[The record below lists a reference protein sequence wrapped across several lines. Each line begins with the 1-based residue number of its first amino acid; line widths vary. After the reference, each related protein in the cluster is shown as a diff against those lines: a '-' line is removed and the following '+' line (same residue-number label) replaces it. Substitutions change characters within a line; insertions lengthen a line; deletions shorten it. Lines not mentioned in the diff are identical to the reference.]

1 MKDGGKAEVNF
12 DDEIMTWGENT
23 VSIRRMLSDAVEHE
37 EESAQVVKAAPV
49 SRSKKRIAPEEVR
62 NPDSEMVSKKANL
75 EQVLKKAKKTKE
87 LSAEVDEYVPNK
99 DSKQVY
105 IEKKDVYNVMLNQ
118 VSFCLTYSINVSLS
132 D

>member
-12 DDEIMTWGENT
+12 DEEIMTWGENT
-23 VSIRRMLSDAVEHE
+23 VSIRRMLSDAVEYQ
-37 EESAQVVKAAPV
+37 EESVQIVKTAPV
-49 SRSKKRIAPEEVR
+49 SRSKKRIAPEEVK
-62 NPDSEMVSKKANL
+62 NTDTEMVSKKTNL

-118 VSFCLTYSINVSLS
+118 VSFFKIYSIYV
-132 D
+132 